1 MRFLILILLL
11 GITSCS
17 LNKNIITKSESD
29 YTKHLSHSGKFGKC
43 SLCINQLK
51 ASQSND
57 SIETLLAIQVEE
69 KEQLFASSSEQEVFL
84 LKTSKH
90 ILDEPIENSISIHKN
105 ESKNILNKKI
115 NNYNYKKYS
124 NPRSKSSFIKT
135 FIISFV
141 IIAIILTLLGAI
153 DFLSILFWLIVVPFL
168 LVYGLIKLIKRLLKG
183 KQQTPEIEKSK
194 RTKIRIFAILGF
206 ILGIMVLLFLIG
218 GGANVIDH
226 W

>member
-1 MRFLILILLL
+1 M
-11 GITSCS
+11 
-17 LNKNIITKSESD
+17 
-29 YTKHLSHSGKFGKC
+29 
-43 SLCINQLK
+43 
-51 ASQSND
+51 
-57 SIETLLAIQVEE
+57 
-69 KEQLFASSSEQEVFL
+69 
-84 LKTSKH
+84 KTSKH